1 MQEETPLAPA
11 QIITSVTLLPQYF
24 LQSVLDTMG
33 RVACCSLSGVLR
45 AERTR
50 AWGQGP
56 GRGHQRP
63 PEPCP
68 PAAWASSITMVVG
81 AGRHLPRVWEAAPL
95 SSTPGSASALPAQLV
110 KQALP
115 PSPCARPTGPC
126 VWVEAP
132 SLLPSPPLPGALG
145 GPRGS
150 TSLFC
155 PFLATCVL
163 NRPAVSD
170 SVIPGTEAPQAPPSV
185 EFSGNN
191 TGVGCHFLLHS

>member
-68 PAAWASSITMVVG
+68 PAAWATSVTTVGRGCWAPPPQSLGGSSS
-81 AGRHLPRVWEAAPL
+81 RFQ
-95 SSTPGSASALPAQLV
+95 PGSAVLRSQHSWSNKPCLRAPA
-110 KQALP
+110 P
-115 PSPCARPTGPC
+115 
-126 VWVEAP
+126 
-132 SLLPSPPLPGALG
+132 
-145 GPRGS
+145 GPRGPACGWRRRPS
-150 TSLFC
+150 S
-155 PFLATCVL
+155 PVL
-163 NRPAVSD
+163 LCLGRWGDPE
-170 SVIPGTEAPQAPPSV
+170 GAPPSSALSWPLV
-185 EFSGNN
+185 CSV
-191 TGVGCHFLLHS
+191 TLPCPTL